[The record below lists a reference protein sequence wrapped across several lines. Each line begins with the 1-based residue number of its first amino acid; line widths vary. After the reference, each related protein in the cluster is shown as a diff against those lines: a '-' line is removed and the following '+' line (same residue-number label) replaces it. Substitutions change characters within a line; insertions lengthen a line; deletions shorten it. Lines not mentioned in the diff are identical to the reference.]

1 MAYQPTCPTAA
12 VQRPQTS
19 TGPGNDSPLP
29 PVPSK
34 DINRSKHKMSF
45 SEHKA
50 QQVPGS
56 TSSDCDTVKIRPSK
70 VTPIGDN
77 ENGNINTNQDQDQ
90 DQDQNINR
98 IMRDIKRPP
107 PGDVT
112 VATGPKHSEQKLSS
126 SSCSFSKQT
135 SVAELNRQKST
146 LNFWESAFSVNEVSP
161 AKERIRGDALVMA
174 EVKTNVIISDEF
186 TFITELT
193 YHLSSRYKRPVSS
206 IVVTLHHGA
215 CMLFGG
221 TFDPAYVVSVSTL
234 PSHLQ
239 STTNKRNAAL
249 IQKHMEEAIGV
260 SPARGLL
267 KFIPVAEDCLA
278 NGGMTVSG
286 EMEMAEKGVVFGSA
300 GSDGVPLSKTI
311 TPGAGAEESGSIL
324 LSKKSR
330 GRLKL
335 DVKKSLANF
344 RQATTAPEPE
354 PADLCRTQQTQ
365 TKAQTRSHDSHR
377 QRHGQLT
384 PPTSAEDSLLPVPE
398 RLSSHCSPQRSGGNL
413 PTTDT
418 QGNFGYPSAPTTS
431 RLAKANNPDPQQQHQ
446 QPKKRKSFV
455 STIFSRPGSR
465 AERREDGRNTV
476 LPTIMSE
483 RSL

>member
-19 TGPGNDSPLP
+19 TGPSNDSPPP

-34 DINRSKHKMSF
+34 DINRSKNKMSF

-77 ENGNINTNQDQDQ
+77 KNGNINTNQNQ

-107 PGDVT
+107 SGDVT

-126 SSCSFSKQT
+126 SSCSSSKQT
-135 SVAELNRQKST
+135 SVAVLNRQKST

-221 TFDPAYVVSVSTL
+221 TFDPAYVISVSTL

-249 IQKHMEEAIGV
+249 IQKHMEEAIGSQQTSV
-260 SPARGLL
+260 VPNKL
-267 KFIPVAEDCLA
+267 KPKLKPV
-278 NGGMTVSG
+278 
-286 EMEMAEKGVVFGSA
+286 
-300 GSDGVPLSKTI
+300 
-311 TPGAGAEESGSIL
+311 
-324 LSKKSR
+324 
-330 GRLKL
+330 
-335 DVKKSLANF
+335 
-344 RQATTAPEPE
+344 ATTAIVNDMDNSHHQ
-354 PADLCRTQQTQ
+354 PA
-365 TKAQTRSHDSHR
+365 
-377 QRHGQLT
+377 QRILF
-384 PPTSAEDSLLPVPE
+384 
-398 RLSSHCSPQRSGGNL
+398 SPFPN
-413 PTTDT
+413 D
-418 QGNFGYPSAPTTS
+418 
-431 RLAKANNPDPQQQHQ
+431 
-446 QPKKRKSFV
+446 
-455 STIFSRPGSR
+455 
-465 AERREDGRNTV
+465 
-476 LPTIMSE
+476 
-483 RSL
+483 